1 MVRIREFLEAFKKG
15 ETGQGLAEY
24 CLITAALA
32 LMGLGLYLHAC
43 GGIGAIFSQK

>member
-1 MVRIREFLEAFKKG
+1 MVRIREFFEAFRTG

-43 GGIGAIFSQK
+43 GGIDAILTQR